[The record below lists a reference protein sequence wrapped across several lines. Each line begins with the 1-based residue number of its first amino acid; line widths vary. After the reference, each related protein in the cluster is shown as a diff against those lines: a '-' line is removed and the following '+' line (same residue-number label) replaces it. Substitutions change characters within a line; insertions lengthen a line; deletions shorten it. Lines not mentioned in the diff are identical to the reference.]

1 MTTSSPV
8 PRSGRQQQRVSRS
21 RCGPPHP
28 SHCLPLRCE
37 AHVASRDLRHHL
49 HHHRRRGSAQ
59 AGDIVGYEGGDWQTF
74 SQWQQKTPDDAIWRL
89 RAKEDGEGGR
99 AVFVCRMPAGT
110 GIEYQAEEGGERVA
124 GGQQDELGRILGIES
139 TPAESFSLPYSQMRQ
154 SPQTQRSRLRQ
165 HACSPAPTK
174 HSALTHPLRR

>member
-1 MTTSSPV
+1 M